1 MTIEYRVKSV
11 ERFIVTRHEDG
22 PVASG
27 AQQKGP
33 DYPSHEQAYEV
44 ATALARDERERLGL
58 PPGDM
63 GVIFPAASVS
73 ESRGKI
79 SERQL
84 ETYHSAGDD
93 AVYRSSVP
101 EV

>member
-1 MTIEYRVKSV
+1 MNVEYRVKSV

-22 PVASG
+22 PTPG

-33 DYPSHEQAYEV
+33 DYPSFEQAYEV
-44 ATALARDERERLGL
+44 ATALARDELERLGL
-58 PPGDM
+58 EPGDM

-79 SERQL
+79 SDRSL

-93 AVYRSSVP
+93 AAYRASVP

>member
-11 ERFIVTRHEDG
+11 ERFIVTRHEDTG
-22 PVASG
+22 VTGST
-27 AQQKGP
+27 QQKGP

-58 PPGDM
+58 SPGDM
-63 GVIFPAASVS
+63 GVIFPAASIS

-79 SERQL
+79 SDRQL
-84 ETYHSAGDD
+84 ETYHSANPEIGGD
-93 AVYRSSVP
+93 
-101 EV
+101 E

>member
-1 MTIEYRVKSV
+1 MTVEYRVKSV

-33 DYPSHEQAYEV
+33 EYASFDTAYEV
-44 ATALARDERERLGL
+44 ATALARQEQEKLGL

-63 GVIFPAASVS
+63 GVIFPQDSVAAA
-73 ESRGKI
+73 RG
-79 SERQL
+79 
-84 ETYHSAGDD
+84 HSSA
-93 AVYRSSVP
+93 YRASVP

>member
-1 MTIEYRVKSV
+1 MTIEFRVKSV

-22 PVASG
+22 PTASG

-33 DYPSHEQAYEV
+33 EYASFDTAYEV
-44 ATALARDERERLGL
+44 ATALARQEQEKLGL

-84 ETYHSAGDD
+84 ETYHSSGDD
-93 AVYRSSVP
+93 AAYRASVP